1 MEKQLDDLETEYPLK
16 ARGVAK
22 FNVKLAHM
30 IIAGADFIIVPSR
43 FEPCGLIQLQAMPY
57 GCVPIV
63 ASTGGLVDTVKESYT
78 GFQMGGFNVECE
90 TVDPVDVTAIATTV
104 TRALAVYGTPAFS
117 EMIQN
122 CMAQEL
128 SWKKPAKKW
137 EDALLSLGVE
147 GSEPGVEGEEVAP
160 YAKENVATP

>member
-16 ARGVAK
+16 VRGVAK

-30 IIAGADFIIVPSR
+30 IIAVADFIIVPSR
-43 FEPCGLIQLQAMPY
+43 FEPY

-63 ASTGGLVDTVKESYT
+63 ASTGGLVDTVKEGYS
-78 GFQMGGFNVECE
+78 GFQMVGFNCE

-137 EDALLSLGVE
+137 EDVLLSLGVE
-147 GSEPGVEGEEVAP
+147 GSEPGVESEEVAP